1 MATKTK
7 KTATFMIKREYW
19 IEHAIDCPERAAII
33 EEIKYQVGKCCTR
46 SLIDTVLPFVCNYS
60 EEDIVCD
67 PMVQRLDYDPQ
78 DITEGLILVED
89 Q

>member
-46 SLIDTVLPFVCNYS
+46 RLVDTILPLVCSHS
-60 EEDIVCD
+60 EEDILSD
-67 PMVQRLDYDPQ
+67 PMVQRFDYDPQ
-78 DITEGLILVED
+78 DMPEGLILVED
-89 Q
+89 K